1 MEQRYVGRF
10 APSPTGPLHM
20 GSLVAAVASHDDAR
34 AHGGRWLVRIEDV
47 DGPRCLPQATET
59 ILTQLQTLGLQ
70 ADGPV
75 LVQSQRHV
83 IYQRAL
89 QQLIDKGW
97 AYPCA
102 CSRSDIERALLA
114 AGVNPQRHASA
125 VYPGTC
131 RLGLGAKTGRAWR
144 LNVSQVMQDLGLGA
158 ELHWVDRRLGPQS
171 QDVLNEVGDFVLR
184 RADGCWAYQL
194 AVVVD
199 DAAQGVSDVVRGV
212 DLLDN
217 TARQIL
223 LQRALGLPT
232 PRYLHVPLVLAANGE
247 KLSKQ
252 NGAQALDLSD
262 PRRCLQQA
270 REFLACAGLGDRPAS
285 R

>member
-34 AHGGRWLVRIEDV
+34 AHGGRWLLRIEDV

-70 ADGPV
+70 ADEPV

-89 QQLIDKGW
+89 QQLIDKAW

-144 LNVSQVMQDLGLGA
+144 QIG
-158 ELHWVDRRLGPQS
+158 
-171 QDVLNEVGDFVLR
+171 
-184 RADGCWAYQL
+184 RA
-194 AVVVD
+194 
-199 DAAQGVSDVVRGV
+199 
-212 DLLDN
+212 
-217 TARQIL
+217 
-223 LQRALGLPT
+223 
-232 PRYLHVPLVLAANGE
+232 HV
-247 KLSKQ
+247 
-252 NGAQALDLSD
+252 
-262 PRRCLQQA
+262 
-270 REFLACAGLGDRPAS
+270 
-285 R
+285 